1 MSERELNT
9 EYLKTKLEN
18 LCDNDTLE
26 KIIPVLLDII
36 SERYTAGYRQAKF
49 DVSMKLYESLT
60 RLIDEL

>member
-9 EYLKTKLEN
+9 EYLKNRLEN
-18 LCDNDTLE
+18 LCNNDTLE

-36 SERYTAGYRQAKF
+36 SERYIDGYRQAKF